1 MDMVDDYEDEEEY
14 FEDDETEYMIE
25 DIQADMQKQYKK
37 DYLIRIFQKFDYD
50 YDEIIKFLWE
60 KEEER
65 VKK

>member
-1 MDMVDDYEDEEEY
+1 MARRKDLMDMVDDYEDEEEY

-50 YDEIIKFLWE
+50 YDEIIKFL
-60 KEEER
+60 
-65 VKK
+65 